1 MHSLPLPSRVL
12 TPQILGKLL
21 FAVNLLCL
29 ISSLATQPA
38 MAMEKSQRQCFSA
51 LQSAHARVLRLTGNQ
66 ASACLK
72 KSQRKGADLESC
84 LSSPTKALLKAQMHT
99 EAVVANECEL
109 LPELGPNS
117 SEAINAT
124 TNLLKQLFGDN
135 LNAAMATEVDNAGEK
150 CRNAAAQTLNQLQRL
165 EFTDY
170 LRRSAK
176 SLKQNRM
183 ESSEDLAACLETTSV
198 ALDKARRKAA
208 AKLAKICQGVDLA
221 ETLPGRCAS
230 AQNAEGFARC
240 VVGEAHCGL
249 SERLN
254 LSDNLNVSGHTFQNG
269 VASHYCGAK
278 PESAFSVARQWNE
291 ENLAAIRL
299 DTPRP
304 PVHARNLFHLS
315 AAMYDAWAA
324 YDDIAKG
331 YFVDERIASDTPR
344 QDREI
349 AISFAAYRILAARY
363 SSPLALGYAASQQRF
378 AALMSRLGLDPGYTD
393 SQATDPAAVGNRI
406 AANILAANLE
416 DGSNQAGNY
425 SDSSYQAVN
434 RPLMV
439 KEPDISL
446 TDASTPSYQL
456 NPNRWQPLALDKT
469 VTQNGIPLPD
479 KIQVFIGSQWGAVT
493 PFGTQNAGEE
503 LAKPDYAR
511 APLLG
516 TETDS
521 EYKRQALQV
530 VRMSSYL
537 SPDDDTIIDI
547 SPAALGN
554 NALGSNNGHGYAQN
568 PVTGQAYAPLM
579 VKRGDFG
586 RVLAEYWADG
596 PSSETPPGHWNL
608 IANQVADT
616 PGFTHRFA
624 GQGPSLDRL
633 EWDVKTYFAL
643 NGATHD
649 AAIASWGA
657 KRIYDSVRPITMI
670 RYMAK
675 VGQSSDATL
684 PSYHPRGI
692 PLEDGLVE
700 LITAESAASG
710 QRHAH
715 LLTAEAGGAIGDIAI
730 LAWPG
735 SPDDI
740 HSQYSGVRWVLG
752 KAWVPYQRK
761 TFVTPAFPGYC
772 SGHSTFSR
780 SAAEVLAAIS
790 GSPYFPGGFAETVF
804 AKNSYL
810 IHEQGP
816 SEDIRLQ
823 WAGYYDMSDQA
834 GQSRL
839 WGGIHIEADDFA
851 GRLAGSVIGK
861 AAFRKAQSYFDGSAQ

>member
-1 MHSLPLPSRVL
+1 MHSPLISSCYPA
-12 TPQILGKLL
+12 PQIPGKFL
-21 FAVNLLCL
+21 FAVGFICL
-29 ISSLATQPA
+29 IFSLSTQSVW
-38 MAMEKSQRQCFSA
+38 AMEKSQKQCFSA
-51 LQSAHARVLRLTGNQ
+51 LQAAHAKVFRLAGNH
-66 ASACLK
+66 AAACLK
-72 KSQRKGADLESC
+72 KSQRSGADPESC
-84 LSSPTKALLKAQMHT
+84 LSSPTKALRKAQMHT
-99 EAVVANECEL
+99 EAVLANKCEL
-109 LPELGPNS
+109 LPEIGPNS

-124 TNLLKQLFGDN
+124 TNLLKQLFGDD
-135 LNAAMATEVDNAGEK
+135 LNSALATATDSAGEK
-150 CRNAAAQTLNQLQRL
+150 CRNAAAQTLNQLQKL
-165 EFTDY
+165 EFADY

-176 SLKQNRM
+176 SLKKNRM

-198 ALDKARRKAA
+198 ALNKARNKAV
-208 AKLAKICQGVDLA
+208 AKLTKACEGVDLA
-221 ETLPGRCAS
+221 DALPGRCAS
-230 AQNAEGFARC
+230 AQNAEALAQC

-254 LSDNLNVSGHTFQNG
+254 LSDNLQVSGHTFQNG
-269 VASHYCGAK
+269 VASHYCGVK
-278 PESAFSVARQWNE
+278 PESAFSIARQWNE
-291 ENLAAIRL
+291 ENLAAIRI

-324 YDDIAKG
+324 YDDIGKG
-331 YFVDERIASDTPR
+331 YFVDERIVSDTPQ

-363 SSPLALGYAASQQRF
+363 SSPLALGYATSQQRF
-378 AALMSRLGLDPGYTD
+378 AALMSRLGLDPAYTD
-393 SQATDPAAVGNRI
+393 SQANNPAAVGNRI
-406 AANILAANLE
+406 AARILAAGME

-425 SDSSYQAVN
+425 SDSGYQAVN
-434 RPLMV
+434 KPLIV
-439 KEPDISL
+439 KEPDIFL
-446 TDASTPSYQL
+446 TDASDPAYQL

-479 KIQVFIGSQWGAVT
+479 KIQTFIGSQWGAVS
-493 PFGTQNAGEE
+493 PFASQNAGEE
-503 LAKPDYAR
+503 LNKQDYGR
-511 APLLG
+511 PPLLG
-516 TETDS
+516 TDSDS

-530 VRMSSYL
+530 VRMSGYL
-537 SPDDDTIIDI
+537 SPDDDTTIDI

-554 NALGSNNGHGYAQN
+554 NALGSNDGHGYAKN
-568 PVTGQAYAPLM
+568 PVTGQAYAPQI

-596 PSSETPPGHWNL
+596 PTSETPPGHWNL

-616 PGFTHRFA
+616 AGFTHRFA

-657 KRIYDSVRPITMI
+657 KRIYDSARPITMI

-675 VGQSSDATL
+675 LGQSSDATL
-684 PSYHPRGI
+684 PSYHPQGI

-700 LITAESAASG
+700 LISAESAASG

-715 LLTAEAGGAIGDIAI
+715 LLTAQAGGTIGDIAI

-740 HSQYSGVRWVLG
+740 HNQYSGVRWVLG

-780 SAAEVLAAIS
+780 SAAEVLTAIT

-816 SEDIRLQ
+816 SENIRLQ

-839 WGGIHIEADDFA
+839 WGGIHIETDDFA